1 MISLNKLPKTTSPC
15 KKIIGRGR
23 GSGKGGH
30 TVGKGQKGQ
39 LTRGRMRLW
48 FEGGQTPLS
57 TKLPMRRGKGKFKS
71 RPAKLILNLPILNLL
86 PDKTEVD
93 LKTLI
98 KYHLVDAHDAT
109 VFGVKILGG
118 GELTKALTVSLPCSR
133 QAIKKIEKAGG
144 RVVLAP
150 KKIKKS

>member
-1 MISLNKLPKTTSPC
+1 MISLNKLPKTTSRR
-15 KKIIGRGR
+15 KKIIGRGH
-23 GSGKGGH
+23 GSGKGAH

-71 RPAKLILNLPILNLL
+71 RPGKLILNLPILNFL

-98 KYHLVDAHDAT
+98 KYRLVDKDDAT
-109 VFGVKILGG
+109 AFGVKILGG
-118 GELTKALTVSLPCSR
+118 GELTKALTVSLSCSR

-144 RVVLAP
+144 KVILAP
-150 KKIKKS
+150 GKTKKS